1 MMAQVLD
8 RYLHKFVSRKLLV
21 WAAASGL
28 LFAGGLS
35 SADWTTLS
43 LVYIGSQAAVD
54 LASVWKHGKE

>member
-1 MMAQVLD
+1 MAQIVD
-8 RYLHKFVSRKLLV
+8 KYLHKFVSRKLLV
-21 WAAASGL
+21 WVTASGL

-54 LASVWKHGKE
+54 LARAWKHGKE